1 MWLFHFCLIT
11 RALQITI
18 CIVVSLLYFSM
29 KATPK
34 YALPSSINL
43 NALQA
48 KIFKK
53 LRTLGGRVKASELRS
68 CHRSII
74 CVLLTAERTPP
85 SPTFHPDIF
94 FPSIMKRKKSSL
106 HARWFIDCKV
116 SIRCLGTLL
125 FVLAVKVIVIEGCS
139 AWLGCSNCNQDMY
152 LNQFIVFAAFRSV
165 FGNSIRKRH
174 TR

>member
-1 MWLFHFCLIT
+1 
-11 RALQITI
+11 
-18 CIVVSLLYFSM
+18 M

-85 SPTFHPDIF
+85 PPPPFTPTSF
-94 FPSIMKRKKSSL
+94 FPL
-106 HARWFIDCKV
+106 
-116 SIRCLGTLL
+116 
-125 FVLAVKVIVIEGCS
+125 
-139 AWLGCSNCNQDMY
+139 
-152 LNQFIVFAAFRSV
+152 
-165 FGNSIRKRH
+165 
-174 TR
+174 